1 MIHLAAASELVG
13 TSLGDVE
20 VCVTG
25 GRRGTVLFFPGGHC
39 AATVDCGWE
48 SYTRLGYRV
57 VAFSRP
63 GYGRTRVGD
72 LTAARFVPAVDEVCA
87 ELGISAVAA
96 VVGVSFGGLQALH
109 VAASGSVRPARL
121 VLHSAA
127 PSTLRYPDSAGRRAL
142 GPVLFGPRAERGL
155 WSAVSRAV
163 ATDAGL
169 RMAAGSLSRLPASAW
184 WPTWSPE
191 DRGRAR
197 AAFLAMGSGSGFAA
211 DLRQGRPDDDGARH
225 TLLRRVS
232 CPTLVT
238 GSRHDGGVDFA
249 HALDLAEHIDDARLA
264 ELDSPTHL
272 FWVGPHAAQVH
283 RAVQG
288 FMSEC
293 L

>member
-1 MIHLAAASELVG
+1 MIPATAGSQLVA
-13 TSLGDVE
+13 TRLGDVE

-25 GRRGTVLFFPGGHC
+25 GRRGPVLFFPGGHC
-39 AATVDCGWE
+39 GATVDCGWE

-72 LTAARFVPAVDEVCA
+72 LTAAQFVPAVEEVCA
-87 ELGISAVAA
+87 ALGITTVAA

-109 VAASGSVRPARL
+109 VAASGSVRTERL

-127 PSTLRYPDSAGRRAL
+127 PSTLRYPDSVGQRVL
-142 GPVLFGPRAERGL
+142 GPVVFGPRTQRGL
-155 WSAVSRAV
+155 WSAVSRSV

-169 RMAAGSLSRLPASAW
+169 RMMAGSLSRLPASAW
-184 WPTWSPE
+184 WPTWSSE

-197 AAFLAMGSGSGFAA
+197 AAFQAMGSGSGFAA

-238 GSRHDGGVDFA
+238 GSRHDGAVSFA
-249 HALDLAEHIDDARLA
+249 HALDLAEHIGDARLA

-272 FWVGPHAAQVH
+272 FWIGPHAAQVH
-283 RAVQG
+283 RAVQS
-288 FMSEC
+288 FLAE
-293 L
+293 LL

>member
-1 MIHLAAASELVG
+1 MIRLAAASEVVG

-25 GRRGTVLFFPGGHC
+25 GRRGPVLFFPGGHGG
-39 AATVDCGWE
+39 ATVDCGWE
-48 SYTRLGYRV
+48 SYTRFGYRV

-63 GYGRTRVGD
+63 GHGRTRVGD
-72 LTAARFVPAVDEVCA
+72 RTAAGFVPAVEEVCA
-87 ELGISAVAA
+87 ALGISTVTA
-96 VVGVSFGGLQALH
+96 VVGVSSGGLQALH

-127 PSTLRYPDSAGRRAL
+127 PSTLRHPDSAGRRAL
-142 GPVLFGPRAERGL
+142 GRVLSGPRVQRGL
-155 WSAVSRAV
+155 GSVVSRTV

-169 RMAAGSLSRLPASAW
+169 RLVAGSLW
-184 WPTWSPE
+184 HTWGPE
-191 DRGRAR
+191 DRDRAR
-197 AAFLAMGSGSGFAA
+197 ATFRATGSGGGLAA

-238 GSRHDGGVDFA
+238 GSRHDGAVRFA

-283 RAVQG
+283 RAVQS
-288 FMSEC
+288 FLAE
-293 L
+293 LL